1 VLTVSADLL
10 GKNAWSPCLKVEG
23 VKLPTGYYFGLTA
36 ATGDLSDNHDVIT
49 VKTYELESGEM
60 RSEDDRSRDSIF
72 PAAETFEAP
81 REHVEDVKP
90 GWSGVKIFF
99 VTLFSILG
107 VVAIGVI
114 GIIVYQNHQQ
124 NSRKRFY

>member
-1 VLTVSADLL
+1 M
-10 GKNAWSPCLKVEG
+10 
-23 VKLPTGYYFGLTA
+23 
-36 ATGDLSDNHDVIT
+36 
-49 VKTYELESGEM
+49 KTYELETGGM
-60 RSEDDRSRDSIF
+60 RSEDDRSRDAIVPS
-72 PAAETFEAP
+72 AMTFEAP

-90 GWSGVKIFF
+90 GWSGVKIFL

-107 VVAIGVI
+107 IIAVGVI